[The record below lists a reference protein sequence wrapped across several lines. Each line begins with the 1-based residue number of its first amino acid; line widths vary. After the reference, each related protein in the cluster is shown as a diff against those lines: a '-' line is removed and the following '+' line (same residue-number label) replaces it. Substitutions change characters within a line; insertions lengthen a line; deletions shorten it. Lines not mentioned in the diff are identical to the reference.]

1 MIKDL
6 RDWLKEVERIGELK
20 SIPQET
26 DWDQE
31 MTAITY
37 MVDKG
42 SVEKAPAILFE
53 NIKDYGGNCRVLFN
67 MFGPSANRI
76 AIAMGMP
83 SGLSIRD
90 YITLAREKIGKR
102 VEPSEVNPEKAP
114 INENTVPGGEIDL
127 TRFPTPKFWPKDGGR
142 YLGTGDV
149 VITRD
154 PGTGFLNLGTYR
166 VMLHNKNEVGLYIS
180 PGKDARIHLEE
191 YWRRGQAME
200 VAICLGIDPT
210 LMIVAGWGYPKNIS
224 EYEFAGGIKGEPVEV
239 VKGLV
244 TGLLIPAR
252 AEIVIEG
259 VVRPGNTKPE
269 GPFGEFTGYYGRP
282 ETQTPV
288 VEIKALRFRNNPII
302 TSALMAEY
310 PACEHA
316 VMVSIIKS
324 ALILNDLEK
333 LGIPGIK
340 SVYAYPAAA
349 ASYGVTVVSLEQKY
363 AGHAAQVLSLVG
375 QVVAGGYY
383 AKWIIAVDEDVDIFD
398 FNQVLWAMSTRCNPV
413 EDIDIQRNTWST
425 YLDPTQNP
433 PEERPY
439 GSKAYINACREHRYI
454 QQFARRTKLSK
465 EVYQRVVSRWKELGL
480 PGEPF
485 PIDSFEGGD

>member
-1 MIKDL
+1 MIRDL
-6 RDWLKEVERIGELK
+6 RDWLAEVENLGELK
-20 SIPQET
+20 TIREQI

-37 MVDKG
+37 MLDKTLG
-42 SVEKAPAILFE
+42 PRAPAVLFE
-53 NIKDYGGNCRVLFN
+53 DIKGYGRNCRVLLN
-67 MFGPSANRI
+67 TFGPSPNRV
-76 AIAMGMP
+76 AMAMGMP
-83 SGLSIRD
+83 PGRSIKE
-90 YITLAREKIGKR
+90 YIRLAREKIGR
-102 VEPSEVNPEKAP
+102 RTPPVEVDPDKAP
-114 INENTVPGGEIDL
+114 VNQNIVPAKEIDL
-127 TRFPTPKFWPKDGGR
+127 TRFPAPKFWPRDGGR
-142 YLGTGDV
+142 YIGTGDV
-149 VITRD
+149 VITKD
-154 PGTGFLNLGTYR
+154 PGLGFLNLGTYR
-166 VMLHNKNEVGLYIS
+166 IMLHNKNEVGLYMS
-180 PGKDARIHLEE
+180 PGKDGRIHLEE

-200 VAICLGIDPT
+200 VAICLGVDPT

-224 EYEFAGGIKGEPVEV
+224 EYEFAGGIKGEPIEV

-244 TGLLIPAR
+244 TDLWVPAR

-259 VVRPGNTKPE
+259 IVRPGNTKPE

-282 ETQTPV
+282 ESQTPV
-288 VEIKALRFRNNPII
+288 VEVRALRFRNNPIM
-302 TSALMAEY
+302 TCALMAEH

-340 SVYAYPAAA
+340 DVYAYPAAA
-349 ASYGVTVVSLEQKY
+349 ASYGMTVVSLEQKY

-383 AKWIIAVDEDVDIFD
+383 TKWVIAVEEDVDIFD
-398 FNQVLWAMSTRCNPV
+398 VNQVLWAMSTRCNPV

-433 PEERPY
+433 PDERPY
-439 GSKAYINACREHRYI
+439 GSKAYINACREHKYLH
-454 QQFARRTKLSK
+454 QFAKRTKLSR
-465 EVYQRVVSRWKELGL
+465 EVYDRVAARWKELGL
-480 PGEPF
+480 PGEPSKSE
-485 PIDSFEGGD
+485 SFESGD